1 MASWRGVSPVT
12 PMVKVVTVRVLEV
25 VLLLSLWRLGSGFCS
40 SHALRAS
47 RRRHTP
53 LAVVRSEHQ
62 PAPPSDVKVVRR
74 RTFATLA
81 AVTLLSTMAP
91 GVSAMRVSHRF
102 NDETQPPSRPAAQ
115 PSTHHPTTHHPLLAN
130 VHPPPYPRC
139 PQDITPGE
147 EFCICRPD
155 LPGAPCYG
163 RNCNGGWWVCAR
175 LTDATH
181 RPTDPPTPPTP
192 PTAHHPQGSLASR
205 TMLGRRCLLTQPAS
219 KRPSRRQRARQ

>member
-1 MASWRGVSPVT
+1 
-12 PMVKVVTVRVLEV
+12 MVKVVRVLEV

-47 RRRHTP
+47 RRRHIP

-91 GVSAMRVSHRF
+91 GVSAMR
-102 NDETQPPSRPAAQ
+102 
-115 PSTHHPTTHHPLLAN
+115 
-130 VHPPPYPRC
+130 
-139 PQDITPGE
+139 DITPGE

-163 RNCNGGWWVCAR
+163 RNCNGLPRVTNDARPAMLADAASKQASESEAAREAIAR
-175 LTDATH
+175 L
-181 RPTDPPTPPTP
+181 R
-192 PTAHHPQGSLASR
+192 G
-205 TMLGRRCLLTQPAS
+205 S
-219 KRPSRRQRARQ
+219 KRGAAASAGVSGPEESTGTAAAAE